1 MANLRSASPINS
13 GGIKP
18 LNAPRTVYVRTDS
31 AGNPTSI
38 QVPPA
43 IGSPRY
49 RRNHRGNPHPNPLTT
64 RDMGH
69 DRPKA
74 EEQPT
79 LLSDGKWT
87 LVAEIDDI
95 WKINDEWWRGPDEE
109 IARLYYV
116 LRLGSGQKL
125 SIYLD
130 LATNI
135 WYRQAG

>member
-1 MANLRSASPINS
+1 MDNTRAANPVYA

-18 LNAPRTVYVRTDS
+18 LNAPRTIHVRTNS

-43 IGSPRY
+43 IGSPRS
-49 RRNHRGNPHPNPLTT
+49 RRKHGNNSHST
-64 RDMGH
+64 REREQ
-69 DRPKA
+69 RPK
-74 EEQPT
+74 QT
-79 LLSDGKWT
+79 MLLSDGKWM
-87 LVAEIDDI
+87 LVADIDDI
-95 WKINDEWWRGPDEE
+95 WKVNDEWWRGSNEE

-116 LRLGSGQKL
+116 LRLENGQKL
-125 SIYLD
+125 TIYLN

>member
-1 MANLRSASPINS
+1 
-13 GGIKP
+13 
-18 LNAPRTVYVRTDS
+18 
-31 AGNPTSI
+31 
-38 QVPPA
+38 
-43 IGSPRY
+43 
-49 RRNHRGNPHPNPLTT
+49 
-64 RDMGH
+64 MGH

-135 WYRQAG
+135 WYRQSG

>member
-1 MANLRSASPINS
+1 MANTRVTNPINS

-18 LNAPRTVYVRTDS
+18 LNAPRTVHVRTDS

-43 IGSPRY
+43 IGSPHS
-49 RRNHRGNPHPNPLTT
+49 RRKRSGNPHPSPLPT
-64 RDMGH
+64 RERGH
-69 DRPKA
+69 DRPQA
-74 EEQPT
+74 T
-79 LLSDGKWT
+79 LLSDGKWM